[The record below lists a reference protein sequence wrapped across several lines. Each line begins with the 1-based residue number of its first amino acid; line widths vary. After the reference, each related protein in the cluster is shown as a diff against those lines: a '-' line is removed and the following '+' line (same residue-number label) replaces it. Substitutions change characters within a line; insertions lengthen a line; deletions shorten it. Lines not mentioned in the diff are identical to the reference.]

1 MKRTEMRAIAEDIA
15 RDPKSYPSARVS
27 ALRFVKELAESED
40 EDDADS
46 SFADLDELAPKRRS
60 RSKN

>member
-1 MKRTEMRAIAEDIA
+1 MERSEMRSIAEGIA

-27 ALRFVKELAESED
+27 ALRFVKELEESKD

-46 SFADLDELAPKRRS
+46 SFADLDELAPRR
-60 RSKN
+60 RYPTKK